1 MASTTRTRNSSTW
14 TRTLAALLA
23 TVGVASMGSA
33 AFAQDSAQG
42 QGQTQ
47 DANWRQNHSHGPQ
60 LDFGR
65 DGRNGKFRM
74 AAIGCGPNAADRLE
88 DRFDRLSERLKLSAD
103 QEKLFD
109 AFRTASLTAQT
120 DFADACAAGR
130 PGGEA
135 PGMAQQAQPGT
146 PGPMDPNGPAM
157 GAPGD
162 DQQNADAAPPSGAP
176 VPDQQNADAAPPAGA
191 PAAPQGK
198 TIDPKAFQQGQGG
211 DYAEGQPGDREGRP
225 DRAGRPDRMM
235 RGDMIQNLETRLA
248 IDEARI
254 EAVKKVLPELKAFY
268 ESLSPEQQRAF
279 GPFDGLAFGRMP
291 GRPG

>member
-14 TRTLAALLA
+14 TRTLAALFA

-33 AFAQDSAQG
+33 ALAQDATAQP
-42 QGQTQ
+42 Q
-47 DANWRQNHSHGPQ
+47 DASWRQNHQHGPQ

-65 DGRNGKFRM
+65 DGRDGKFRM

-130 PGGEA
+130 PGGEG
-135 PGMAQQAQPGT
+135 PGVAEQAQPGK

-162 DQQNADAAPPSGAP
+162 DQQNADAAPP
-176 VPDQQNADAAPPAGA
+176 AGG
-191 PAAPQGK
+191 PAAPTGK
-198 TIDPKAFQQGQGG
+198 TIDPKSLQQGEGG
-211 DYAEGQPGDREGRP
+211 QFAEGQPGDRDGRP
-225 DRAGRPDRMM
+225 GRPERGGRFE
-235 RGDMIQNLETRLA
+235 RGDLIQNLETRLA
-248 IDEARI
+248 IDEARV
-254 EAVKKVLPELKAFY
+254 EALKKVLPELKAFY